1 MRHQL
6 PTPAAAS
13 ANAVHHR
20 AGQRRAARRPGHYN
34 YWTAVVEEAERIL
47 DETDLP
53 PGERED
59 MPSRLRNLA
68 QTLGT
73 STVAATPALA
83 AEALVRLAGVV

>member
-1 MRHQL
+1 
-6 PTPAAAS
+6 
-13 ANAVHHR
+13 
-20 AGQRRAARRPGHYN
+20 
-34 YWTAVVEEAERIL
+34 
-47 DETDLP
+47 
-53 PGERED
+53 